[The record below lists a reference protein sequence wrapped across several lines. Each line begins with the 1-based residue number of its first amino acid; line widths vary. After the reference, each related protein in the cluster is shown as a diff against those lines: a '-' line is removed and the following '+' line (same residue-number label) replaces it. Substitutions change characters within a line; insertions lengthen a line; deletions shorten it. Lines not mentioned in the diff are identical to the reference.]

1 MVRKKFSK
9 AQIILGISCTILLTF
24 FLIFYIWH
32 QAESIRIGYKT
43 RQLEEE
49 ILSLKKEIEKLEVKK
64 SSLLSLERV
73 EKIAREELK
82 LTSPEKEQIIS
93 DNLDQ

>member
-9 AQIILGISCTILLTF
+9 AQIFLGISCTILLTF

-32 QAESIRIGYKT
+32 QAESIRLGYKT

-73 EKIAREELK
+73 EKIAREKLK
-82 LTSPEKEQIIS
+82 LTSPEKEQIIN
-93 DNLDQ
+93 DNFDQ

>member
-9 AQIILGISCTILLTF
+9 AQIIISIFCTIILTF

-32 QAESIRIGYKT
+32 QAKSIRLGYET
-43 RQLEEE
+43 RKLEEE

-82 LTSPEKEQIIS
+82 LKSPEKEQIIR
-93 DNLDQ
+93 DDFDQ

>member
-9 AQIILGISCTILLTF
+9 AQIILGISCTIVLTF

-32 QAESIRIGYKT
+32 QAESIRLGYKT

>member
-1 MVRKKFSK
+1 MVRTKFSK
-9 AQIILGISCTILLTF
+9 AQIFLGIFCTILLTF

-32 QAESIRIGYKT
+32 QAESIRLGYKT

-93 DNLDQ
+93 DNFDQ

>member
-9 AQIILGISCTILLTF
+9 AQIILGIFCTILLTF

-32 QAESIRIGYKT
+32 QAESIRLGYKT

-82 LTSPEKEQIIS
+82 LKSPEKEQIIS
-93 DNLDQ
+93 DDFDQ

>member
-9 AQIILGISCTILLTF
+9 AQIILGISCTIVLTF

-32 QAESIRIGYKT
+32 QAESIRLGYKT

-82 LTSPEKEQIIS
+82 LSSPEKEQIIS
-93 DNLDQ
+93 DNFDQ

>member
-82 LTSPEKEQIIS
+82 LTSPEKKQIIS

>member
-9 AQIILGISCTILLTF
+9 KQIILSISCTIILTF

-32 QAESIRIGYKT
+32 QAESISLGYET
-43 RQLEEE
+43 RKLEEE

-82 LTSPEKEQIIS
+82 LTSPEKEQIIR
-93 DNLDQ
+93 DDFDQ

>member
-9 AQIILGISCTILLTF
+9 AQIILSISCTILLTF

-32 QAESIRIGYKT
+32 QAESIRIGYET
-43 RQLEEE
+43 RQLEEK

-82 LTSPEKEQIIS
+82 LISPEKEQIIS
-93 DNLDQ
+93 DNFDQ